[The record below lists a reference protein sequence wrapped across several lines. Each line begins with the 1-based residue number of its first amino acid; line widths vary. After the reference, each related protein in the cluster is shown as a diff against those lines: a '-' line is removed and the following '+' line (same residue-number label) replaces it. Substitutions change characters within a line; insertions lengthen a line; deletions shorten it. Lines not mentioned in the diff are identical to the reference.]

1 MQPSF
6 DNLTFL
12 LGDAAQLAALERFR
26 PRAPFDDETLT
37 FLSEFS
43 RKLLADPRVRAYSDV
58 VSLAFWCR
66 PASLEKLRQNLCRR
80 ALPRAAAWRFI
91 SRRPTWR

>member
-37 FLSEFS
+37 FFKRIFPEAAGRPARARLQRCGE
-43 RKLLADPRVRAYSDV
+43 PRVL
-58 VSLAFWCR
+58 VSSGVA
-66 PASLEKLRQNLCRR
+66 
-80 ALPRAAAWRFI
+80 
-91 SRRPTWR
+91 

>member
-12 LGDAAQLAALERFR
+12 LGDAAQLAALEAFR

-43 RKLLADPRVRAYSDV
+43 RKLLAD
-58 VSLAFWCR
+58 LW
-66 PASLEKLRQNLCRR
+66 
-80 ALPRAAAWRFI
+80 
-91 SRRPTWR
+91 